1 VRVALAL
8 GAGGARGYAHIGAIQ
23 VLRDAG
29 HEIVGIAGTS
39 MGAVVGGIEAAGQ
52 LGAFTDWVTTLRQ
65 RDVVRMLDVKL
76 AGPGVIGANRI
87 LGKLRD
93 LTGEVDIEDL
103 PIAFTAVATDLDR
116 RREVWFQS
124 GSLHT
129 AVRASIAIP
138 GVFTPAI
145 VDGRVLVDGG
155 VVDPVPIEPL
165 VPVPADVVV
174 AVSLSAQRTAVGTDG
189 TRRAAS
195 PSRRREL
202 IQRVRAART
211 TGAESRQGRRVEAE
225 VADPKVSDLILRSLD
240 TMQSLITRYR
250 LAARPPDVLVE
261 VPANACGTLEF
272 HRASEL
278 IELGRTLTERALD
291 HAGW

>member
-23 VLRDAG
+23 ALQGAG
-29 HEIVGIAGTS
+29 HQIAGIAGTS
-39 MGAVVGGIEAAGQ
+39 MGAVVGGVEAAGE
-52 LGAFTDWVTTLRQ
+52 LSAFTEWVTGLRQ
-65 RDVVRMLDVKL
+65 RDVVRMLDLKL
-76 AGPGVIGANRI
+76 AGPGVIGANRV
-87 LGKLRD
+87 LDKLRT

-103 PIAFTAVATDLDR
+103 PIPFTAVATDIDR

-138 GVFTPAI
+138 GVFTPA
-145 VDGRVLVDGG
+145 VVSGRLLVDGG

-174 AVSLSAQRTAVGTDG
+174 AVSLSAQRVPPGSGGPAR
-189 TRRAAS
+189 TRA
-195 PSRRREL
+195 PRRGREL
-202 IQRVRAART
+202 IQRVRSAKSASEDQ
-211 TGAESRQGRRVEAE
+211 GEGPSAEP
-225 VADPKVSDLILRSLD
+225 ADPKMSDLILRSLD

-272 HRASEL
+272 HRAAEL
-278 IELGRTLTERALD
+278 IDLGRTLTERAL
-291 HAGW
+291 AQTGW